1 MKILYKLPQYA
12 HCLCRTLHIRAAE
25 ELVPG
30 LFTIQTI
37 IILTIIILNITII
50 ILTINIITITIPLII
65 YSGGGRGAQYPRHP
79 PGGHGPE
86 EEGG

>member
-30 LFTIQTI
+30 LFTIQI
-37 IILTIIILNITII
+37 II
-50 ILTINIITITIPLII
+50 ILTINIITITIPLNI

>member
-25 ELVPG
+25 ELVSG
-30 LFTIQTI
+30 LFTIQI
-37 IILTIIILNITII
+37 ISILTINIITIN
-50 ILTINIITITIPLII
+50 ILTINIITITIPLNI

>member
-1 MKILYKLPQYA
+1 MEILYKLPQYA

-37 IILTIIILNITII
+37 IILN
-50 ILTINIITITIPLII
+50 INIITITIPLNIC
-65 YSGGGRGAQYPRHP
+65 SGGGRGAQYPRHP

-86 EEGG
+86 KEGG